1 MNQWQKKIEDTR
13 RRMKE
18 LDERR
23 VRMVRDREK
32 PVVINAVSNAYLR
45 ELDKLKVYE
54 YCSTH

>member
-32 PVVINAVSNAYLR
+32 PVAINAVSNAYLR
-45 ELDKLKVYE
+45 ELDRLKVYE